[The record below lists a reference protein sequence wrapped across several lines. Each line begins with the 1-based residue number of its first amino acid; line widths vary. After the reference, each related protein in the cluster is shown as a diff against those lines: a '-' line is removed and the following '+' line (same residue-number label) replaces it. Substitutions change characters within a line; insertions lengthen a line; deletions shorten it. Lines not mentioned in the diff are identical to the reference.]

1 MHDIFPFSKGEICM
15 CSTTTSHIHVKILL
29 CKGKTLIP
37 LGHLIIDLELCF
49 RASIKGLL
57 CTALFLWGFSFTVP
71 NHEPTIAYWHFAMH
85 KINLFPLFGFY
96 LYVFSTSKKREL
108 AWQQLWI
115 CSITINWIMELEE
128 SVDFHC
134 IPVKEKNGD
143 KCLILKAV

>member
-1 MHDIFPFSKGEICM
+1 
-15 CSTTTSHIHVKILL
+15 
-29 CKGKTLIP
+29 
-37 LGHLIIDLELCF
+37 
-49 RASIKGLL
+49 
-57 CTALFLWGFSFTVP
+57 
-71 NHEPTIAYWHFAMH
+71 MH

-143 KCLILKAV
+143 KCLIFMQRNVQRNVGTVVCHKLCHP